1 MRSLSP
7 EAREER
13 RRLVVRLR
21 KKGLTYEAIAEQTG
35 LTRTGV
41 FDICKRVAV
50 QGAAGLV
57 DKPVGRKLGTGRA
70 LTAEQEAQV
79 QKLIRDKTPDQLKM
93 GFALWSRSAVREL
106 IRERFGVKL
115 QVRAVGNYLGRWGF
129 TPQKPIKRAYER
141 RPEAVQKWLDE
152 DYPQIAARAKAKLIE
167 AKEKAKERARI
178 AAERQAAKA
187 AKEAERI
194 AAREAKEKARLEALA
209 AKEAARE
216 AELRARRKPEPP
228 PKPPIKKLE
237 FVDGIQVTGEFDH
250 KFLLGQRE
258 LLLEMRAQLT
268 TQANRLEDEAN
279 ALIEDVEMGDVQF
292 DEEGGEGDTMVVERE
307 RDLVLSAQARHEVE
321 EIDAALARIKSGDYG
336 YSIHSGLPIPR
347 ERLKAI
353 PWTQE
358 SVQERVGGLARR

>member
-1 MRSLSP
+1 METKDMRSLSP

-41 FDICKRVAV
+41 FDICKRVAE

-129 TPQKPIKRAYER
+129 TPQKPIKRAYEQ

-152 DYPQIAARAKAKLIE
+152 DYPQIAARAKEEGAEIHWGDETGLRSDDVRGRSYAPVGQTPVIRVSNKREGLSVISTVTNQGKVRWKVFEGALNADLLIDFF
-167 AKEKAKERARI
+167 ARLIKDAGRKVFVILDNLKVHHARVVKAWL
-178 AAERQAAKA
+178 AEHSQKIEVFYLPSYSPELNPDECLNADLKA
-187 AKEAERI
+187 AVTSKAPARAKGQLKKVVI
-194 AAREAKEKARLEALA
+194 SHLRKLQNSPARVRKYFQHRPVRYAA
-209 AKEAARE
+209 
-216 AELRARRKPEPP
+216 
-228 PKPPIKKLE
+228 
-237 FVDGIQVTGEFDH
+237 
-250 KFLLGQRE
+250 
-258 LLLEMRAQLT
+258 
-268 TQANRLEDEAN
+268 
-279 ALIEDVEMGDVQF
+279 
-292 DEEGGEGDTMVVERE
+292 
-307 RDLVLSAQARHEVE
+307 
-321 EIDAALARIKSGDYG
+321 
-336 YSIHSGLPIPR
+336 
-347 ERLKAI
+347 
-353 PWTQE
+353 
-358 SVQERVGGLARR
+358 

>member
-1 MRSLSP
+1 METQDMRSLSP

-152 DYPQIAARAKAKLIE
+152 DYPQIAARAKEEGAEIHWGDETGLRSDDVRGRSYAPVGQTPVISTVTNQGKVRWKVFEGALNADLLIDFF
-167 AKEKAKERARI
+167 ACLIKAAGRKVFVILDNLKVHHARVVK
-178 AAERQAAKA
+178 AWLAERTQKIEVFYLPSYSPELNPDECLNADLKA
-187 AKEAERI
+187 AVTSKAPTRAKGQLKKVVI
-194 AAREAKEKARLEALA
+194 SHLRKLQKSPAHVRKYFQHRPVRYAA
-209 AKEAARE
+209 
-216 AELRARRKPEPP
+216 
-228 PKPPIKKLE
+228 
-237 FVDGIQVTGEFDH
+237 
-250 KFLLGQRE
+250 
-258 LLLEMRAQLT
+258 
-268 TQANRLEDEAN
+268 
-279 ALIEDVEMGDVQF
+279 
-292 DEEGGEGDTMVVERE
+292 
-307 RDLVLSAQARHEVE
+307 
-321 EIDAALARIKSGDYG
+321 
-336 YSIHSGLPIPR
+336 
-347 ERLKAI
+347 
-353 PWTQE
+353 
-358 SVQERVGGLARR
+358 